1 MKIEIVE
8 GSWEEKLLE
17 SIILHRSEVASVVMW
32 EQDTF
37 DRACRYIARQLA
49 RGKEEDQER

>member
-17 SIILHRSEVASVVMW
+17 SIILHRSEVASAVMW
-32 EQDTF
+32 DEDTF
-37 DRACRYIARQLA
+37 DRTCRNLA
-49 RGKEEDQER
+49 RKLERGKEDQER